1 MSADKRLVEALGDM
15 TRYQILKLIKEEG
28 PMSVSDMSVKLNKHR
43 ATIDK
48 HVKQLMKAGLL
59 VRKEDPERGV
69 FVYMLTDAAINVIE
83 GIEKAKESVPKPIIE
98 MPVKKIRRIKI
109 KKILPIL
116 KVLLVYGPS
125 SFFIALGIIGFF
137 IPEPD
142 VRFLGR
148 FTWLMLMLI
157 LALVWNILIRRMSE
171 GSRKS

>member
-1 MSADKRLVEALGDM
+1 LSADKRLVEALGDM

-83 GIEKAKESVPKPIIE
+83 GIERAKESAPKPIIE

-148 FTWLMLMLI
+148 FIWLMLMLI